1 MSPCGR
7 IFNSFKAAKEFD
19 SSIVNGSVGT
29 IATSAVSSYIDH
41 VESPSPSVAALK
53 KSAVEAIDPSLRPP
67 VYMEVMNVVDD
78 IDNNGCDIFV
88 KENGL
93 QLLSTA
99 GTNYVTK
106 PGDGSIDPRNTTSI
120 SYMLVTALQQND
132 KTGCIGTERKV
143 VEYIQMVVDQANADH
158 RYFKEVSPILR
169 QFLLE
174 CSNMYKRELHTIQW
188 YYTLF
193 DALSR
198 IFHIDIGLI
207 LPPDGNKDDLESR
220 VVSFPFSE
228 ESCDDELPGIFFRL
242 LIDRTKCN
250 GRLGDGGCVV
260 AGVSVFVF
268 ADSDQLSEVAFSA
281 DDNRSSCSGSSE
293 GTNEQSSP
301 GPTDLVPATKRLK
314 SVGDIGTFDELGNGH
329 STQKAVSKAKCGASL
344 FETVVNGKFGS
355 GDKSQTAVESPPGE
369 ITTSSGSTARSLFTT
384 PNHRASANAST
395 NESETIRQLE
405 AQIQMLKEK
414 NNVSQ
419 STAIQS
425 ISKGESKNNQIAESD
440 QVGDATAGGDWGS
453 LLSAGTENILK
464 AASPIKRSKNNRV
477 TVEVSYP
484 IFNKKTGEQSSI
496 ITFMETGKDGWWIK
510 PDLMT
515 CVAETFFKH
524 VHREDTIAS
533 CYFFSET
540 TIKAIVFGDNK
551 IARKTRRGG
560 STYPIYKMC
569 CILNFSGK
577 GFPVETHLINF
588 EKKIKSM
595 FSDSTVPAVIA
606 VNAMK
611 ESSSNL
617 YNGFFNG
624 SYREG
629 NKKGQIYKNDDE
641 LTMDIKAALEA
652 TFKNGFGSKTF
663 NQPLN
668 KLFTDWKIKNY
679 LMEIGYSSFEDV
691 LDCDRNSIYRGGNFP
706 TWSAIEEDDING

>member
-1 MSPCGR
+1 
-7 IFNSFKAAKEFD
+7 
-19 SSIVNGSVGT
+19 
-29 IATSAVSSYIDH
+29 
-41 VESPSPSVAALK
+41 
-53 KSAVEAIDPSLRPP
+53 
-67 VYMEVMNVVDD
+67 MNVVDD
-78 IDNNGCDIFV
+78 IDNNCCDNLV
-88 KENGL
+88 KKNGL

-99 GTNYVTK
+99 GTNHVTK

-120 SYMLVTALQQND
+120 SYMMVPSLRQND
-132 KTGCIGTERKV
+132 KTCCINTEKKV
-143 VEYIQMVVDQANADH
+143 VEYIQMVVHQANDGH
-158 RYFKEVSPILR
+158 GYLKEVSPVLR
-169 QFLLE
+169 EFLLE
-174 CSNMYKRELHTIQW
+174 CSNSYKRELHTIQW
-188 YYTLF
+188 YFTLF

-198 IFHIDIGLI
+198 IFGIDIGLI

-220 VVSFPFSE
+220 VISLPFSE
-228 ESCDDELPGIFFRL
+228 ESCDEKSPGIFFRL
-242 LIDRTKCN
+242 LIDRTKCED
-250 GRLGDGGCVV
+250 RLGDGGCIV
-260 AGVSVFVF
+260 AGVSVFVLG
-268 ADSDQLSEVAFSA
+268 DTDETSEVAFSA
-281 DDNRSSCSGSSE
+281 DDNRSSCSGSSV

-301 GPTDLVPATKRLK
+301 GLMDLVPATKRLK
-314 SVGDIGTFDELGNGH
+314 SVGGIGTFDQLGNGH
-329 STQKAVSKAKCGASL
+329 STVDESPVQRKGGASL

-355 GDKSQTAVESPPGE
+355 GDKSQSAVTSPPGE
-369 ITTSSGSTARSLFTT
+369 ITVNGSNSTARSLFTT

-395 NESETIRQLE
+395 DESEIIKQLE

-419 STAIQS
+419 STVDQS
-425 ISKGESKNNQIAESD
+425 ISKGELQNNQIAESD
-440 QVGDATAGGDWGS
+440 EVGDVSAGGAWGS
-453 LLSAGTENILK
+453 LLSGGRENILK
-464 AASPIKRSKNNRV
+464 AASPIKRLKNKRV
-477 TVEVSYP
+477 TVEVSCP
-484 IFNKKTGEQSSI
+484 IYNKLTGEQSCI
-496 ITFMETGKDGWWIK
+496 ITFMEVGKDGWWIK
-510 PDLMT
+510 SDIMT

-524 VHREDTIAS
+524 VHKEDTIAS

-577 GFPVETHLINF
+577 GYPVETHLTNF

-595 FSDSTVPAVIA
+595 FFDATVPAVIA

-629 NKKGQIYKNDDE
+629 DKKGQIYKNVDE